1 MLFKLWSAK
10 TRQQAFFV
18 IRFLLSV
25 AQRLQKK
32 VASCPARMAR
42 NPAPFCS
49 QSSCLEFNLLI
60 LEIKVGSD
68 ERSKSIT
75 SSYFHFVAIMMQSW
89 SVQRIP
95 SHTWVVF
102 CNKLSPC
109 SHPVIWSLKL
119 LHCYMYLFDPLWR
132 RLLKEEQMRW
142 SDICNVY
149 SRPRRAVFASL
160 QVNRFLLLTIIIIT
174 ITVVYPQDSG
184 I

>member
-18 IRFLLSV
+18 TRFLLSV

-32 VASCPARMAR
+32 VASCPARMVR

-119 LHCYMYLFDPLWR
+119 LHVPLWSSLTKAAER
-132 RLLKEEQMRW
+132 GADALKRHLQRLQQATQ
-142 SDICNVY
+142 
-149 SRPRRAVFASL
+149 SRFR
-160 QVNRFLLLTIIIIT
+160 IT
-174 ITVVYPQDSG
+174 TS
-184 I
+184 